1 MTDREKKELLQRI
14 ADSLERIAIS
24 LEKRRWEKEPT
35 EDFYKEHGITQT
47 FS

>member
-14 ADSLERIAIS
+14 ADSLERIARS
-24 LEKRRWEKEPT
+24 LEKGGWGKETP
-35 EDFYKEHGITQT
+35 EEFYKEHGIIQT